1 MENENAN
8 PLLSGGGEI
17 YNPKGL
23 YSPPSRECEKS
34 QSRTD
39 AAKRTL
45 SALKKRVRFTPE
57 VETPKD
63 ELRRCEDG
71 NIRGTLNG
79 IETEIFQGESN
90 RPGAIPGIKYDFV
103 RFKNHPAFDEYG
115 NYIGKNKIIGE

>member
-1 MENENAN
+1 MENENAK

-23 YSPPSRECEKS
+23 YSPPSRECENS
-34 QSRTD
+34 QSRTA

-90 RPGAIPGIKYDFV
+90 RLGAIPGIKYDFV

>member
-1 MENENAN
+1 MQNENEN
-8 PLLSGGGEI
+8 PLLSIGGEI
-17 YNPKGL
+17 ETPKGVS
-23 YSPPSRECEKS
+23 SPPYRECEKS
-34 QSRTD
+34 QSRRL
-39 AAKRTL
+39 AAERVL
-45 SALKKRVRFTPE
+45 DALKAKPQITPE
-57 VETPKD
+57 RETKAD

-79 IETEIFQGESN
+79 IETEIFQGETN

>member
-1 MENENAN
+1 MKHENENT
-8 PLLSGGGEI
+8 LLSSGGEI

-23 YSPPSRECEKS
+23 YSPPSRECENS
-34 QSRTD
+34 QSRTE

-57 VETPKD
+57 VEKPRD
-63 ELRRCEDG
+63 ELRRCADG

-79 IETEIFQGESN
+79 IETEVFQSEST
-90 RPGAIPGIKYDFV
+90 RLGAIPGVKYDFV

>member
-1 MENENAN
+1 MENENEK
-8 PLLSGGGEI
+8 PLLSSGGEI

-39 AAKRTL
+39 AAKATL
-45 SALKKRVRFTPE
+45 SALKRRVRFTPE
-57 VETPKD
+57 VETPSN
-63 ELRRCEDG
+63 ELRRCADG
-71 NIRGTLNG
+71 NVRGTLNG

-103 RFKNHPAFDEYG
+103 RFKNHPSFDEYG

>member
-1 MENENAN
+1 MENENEN
-8 PLLSGGGEI
+8 PLLSSGEKI
-17 YNPKGL
+17 ESPKGL
-23 YSPPSRECEKS
+23 SFSPSRECEKS

-45 SALKKRVRFTPE
+45 SLLKKRVRFTPE
-57 VETPKD
+57 VEKPKD

-71 NIRGTLNG
+71 NVRGTLNG

-103 RFKNHPAFDEYG
+103 RFKNHPSFDEYG

>member
-1 MENENAN
+1 MKHENENT
-8 PLLSGGGEI
+8 LLSSGEKI
-17 YNPKGL
+17 ESPKGL
-23 YSPPSRECEKS
+23 SFSPSRECEIS

-39 AAKRTL
+39 AAKATL
-45 SALKKRVRFTPE
+45 SALKKSVRFTPE
-57 VETPKD
+57 VETPRD

-115 NYIGKNKIIGE
+115 NYIGKNKVIGE

>member
-1 MENENAN
+1 MR
-8 PLLSGGGEI
+8 EI
-17 YNPKGL
+17 AIA
-23 YSPPSRECEKS
+23 
-34 QSRTD
+34 TD

-79 IETEIFQGESN
+79 IKTEIFQGESN

>member
-1 MENENAN
+1 MKHENEN
-8 PLLSGGGEI
+8 PLLSIGGEI
-17 YNPKGL
+17 ETPKGVF
-23 YSPPSRECEKS
+23 SPPSREYANS

-45 SALKKRVRFTPE
+45 NALKKRVRFTPE

-115 NYIGKNKIIGE
+115 HYIGKNKIIGE

>member
-1 MENENAN
+1 MENENEK
-8 PLLSGGGEI
+8 PLLSSGGEI

-39 AAKRTL
+39 AAKATL
-45 SALKKRVRFTPE
+45 SALKRRVRFTPE
-57 VETPKD
+57 VEKPRD
-63 ELRRCEDG
+63 ELRRCADG
-71 NIRGTLNG
+71 NVRGTLNG

-103 RFKNHPAFDEYG
+103 RFKNHPSFDEYG

>member
-1 MENENAN
+1 MKHENENVA
-8 PLLSGGGEI
+8 LSSGGEMKT
-17 YNPKGL
+17 PKGVF
-23 YSPPSRECEKS
+23 SPPSREYANS

-57 VETPKD
+57 VETPRD

>member
-1 MENENAN
+1 MKHENEN
-8 PLLSGGGEI
+8 PLLSIGGEI
-17 YNPKGL
+17 ETPKGVS
-23 YSPPSRECEKS
+23 SPPYRECEKS

-63 ELRRCEDG
+63 ELR
-71 NIRGTLNG
+71 
-79 IETEIFQGESN
+79 ESN

>member
-1 MENENAN
+1 MKHENENT
-8 PLLSGGGEI
+8 LLSSGEKI
-17 YNPKGL
+17 ESPKGL
-23 YSPPSRECEKS
+23 SFSPSRECEIS

-39 AAKRTL
+39 AAKATL

-57 VETPKD
+57 VEKPKD
-63 ELRRCEDG
+63 ELRRCADG

-90 RPGAIPGIKYDFV
+90 RPGAIPGVSYDFV
-103 RFKNHPAFDEYG
+103 RFKNHPSFDEYG

>member
-1 MENENAN
+1 MKHENENT
-8 PLLSGGGEI
+8 LLSSGEKI
-17 YNPKGL
+17 ESPKGL
-23 YSPPSRECEKS
+23 SFSPSRECEIS

-39 AAKRTL
+39 AAKATL
-45 SALKKRVRFTPE
+45 SALKKRVRYTPE
-57 VETPKD
+57 VEKPKD

>member
-1 MENENAN
+1 MENENEN
-8 PLLSGGGEI
+8 PLLSIGGEI
-17 YNPKGL
+17 ETPKGVF
-23 YSPPSRECEKS
+23 SSPSREYANS
-34 QSRTD
+34 QSRTES
-39 AAKRTL
+39 AKRTL

>member
-1 MENENAN
+1 MKHENENT
-8 PLLSGGGEI
+8 LLSSGEKI
-17 YNPKGL
+17 ESPKGL
-23 YSPPSRECEKS
+23 SFSPSRECEIS

-39 AAKRTL
+39 AAKATL
-45 SALKKRVRFTPE
+45 SALKKRIRFTPE
-57 VETPKD
+57 VEKPKD
-63 ELRRCEDG
+63 ELRRCADG

-103 RFKNHPAFDEYG
+103 RFKNHPSFDEYG

>member
-1 MENENAN
+1 MENENEK
-8 PLLSGGGEI
+8 PLLSSGGEI

-39 AAKRTL
+39 AAKATL
-45 SALKKRVRFTPE
+45 SALKRRVRFSPE
-57 VETPKD
+57 VETPSN
-63 ELRRCEDG
+63 ELRRCAAG
-71 NIRGTLNG
+71 NVRGTLNG

-90 RPGAIPGIKYDFV
+90 LPGAIPGIKYDFV
-103 RFKNHPAFDEYG
+103 RFKNHPSFDEYG

>member
-1 MENENAN
+1 MQNENEK
-8 PLLSGGGEI
+8 PLLSSGGEI

-34 QSRTD
+34 QSRRL
-39 AAKRTL
+39 AAERVL
-45 SALKKRVRFTPE
+45 DALKAKPQITPE
-57 VETPKD
+57 RETKAD
-63 ELRRCEDG
+63 ELRRCADG

-79 IETEIFQGESN
+79 IETEVFQSEST

-103 RFKNHPAFDEYG
+103 RFKNHPSFDEYG

>member
-1 MENENAN
+1 MENENEK
-8 PLLSGGGEI
+8 PLLSSGGEI

-39 AAKRTL
+39 AAKATL

-57 VETPKD
+57 VETPSN
-63 ELRRCEDG
+63 ELRRCADG

-79 IETEIFQGESN
+79 IETEVFQSEST
-90 RPGAIPGIKYDFV
+90 RPGAIPGVKYDFV
-103 RFKNHPAFDEYG
+103 RFKNHPSFDEYG

>member
-1 MENENAN
+1 MKHENENT
-8 PLLSGGGEI
+8 LLSSGEKI
-17 YNPKGL
+17 ESPKGL
-23 YSPPSRECEKS
+23 SFSPSRECEIS

-45 SALKKRVRFTPE
+45 SLLKKRIRFTPE
-57 VETPKD
+57 VEKPKD
-63 ELRRCEDG
+63 ELRRCADG

-103 RFKNHPAFDEYG
+103 RFKNHPSFDEYG

>member
-1 MENENAN
+1 MENENEK
-8 PLLSGGGEI
+8 PLLSSGGEI

-39 AAKRTL
+39 AAKATL

-57 VETPKD
+57 VEKPRD
-63 ELRRCEDG
+63 ELRRCADG
-71 NIRGTLNG
+71 NVRGTLNG
-79 IETEIFQGESN
+79 IETEVFQSEST
-90 RPGAIPGIKYDFV
+90 RPGAIPGVKYDFV
-103 RFKNHPAFDEYG
+103 RFKNHPSFDEYG

>member
-1 MENENAN
+1 MQNENEN
-8 PLLSGGGEI
+8 PLLSSGGEI
-17 YNPKGL
+17 VTPKGVT
-23 YSPPSRECEKS
+23 SPPSRECEKS

-39 AAKRTL
+39 AAKATL
-45 SALKKRVRFTPE
+45 SALKKRIRFTPE
-57 VETPKD
+57 VETPSN
-63 ELRRCEDG
+63 ELRRCADG